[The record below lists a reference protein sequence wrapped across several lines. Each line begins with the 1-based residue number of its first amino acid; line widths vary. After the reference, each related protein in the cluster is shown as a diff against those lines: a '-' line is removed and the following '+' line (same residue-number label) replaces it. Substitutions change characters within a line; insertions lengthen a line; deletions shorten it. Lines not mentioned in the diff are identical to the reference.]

1 MPGNGEP
8 VRQSLLEWY
17 VTALGPK
24 YMFLL
29 GLAGLAAFV
38 LTWIVVLRGK
48 GPLAGASLVFIVAM
62 PFFVGL
68 FGAIDGYLAVNLVI
82 ASSVFQPTPSELA
95 QGTALSL
102 AAPMTG
108 MFLMAPSYLVA
119 MFGLSA
125 RALFGKTDHTPS
137 TKATLA
143 TK

>member
-1 MPGNGEP
+1 MQGDAEP

-24 YMFLL
+24 YIFLL

-38 LTWIVVLRGK
+38 LTWLVVLRGK

-62 PFFVGL
+62 PFFIGL

-82 ASSVFQPTPSELA
+82 ASSVLQPKPSELA

-119 MFGLSA
+119 MFGLTVH
-125 RALFGKTDHTPS
+125 ALFGRTDQIRPTQS
-137 TKATLA
+137 TLA
-143 TK
+143 PK

>member
-1 MPGNGEP
+1 MPDDVEP
-8 VRQSLLEWY
+8 VRESMLHWY

-24 YMFLL
+24 YIVLL

-48 GPLAGASLVFIVAM
+48 GPLAGGALVFIVAM

-68 FGAIDGYLAVNLVI
+68 FGAIDGYLAVNMVI
-82 ASSVFQPTPSELA
+82 AASVLQPKPSELA

-102 AAPMTG
+102 AAPLTG

-119 MFGLSA
+119 MIGLTA
-125 RALFGKTDHTPS
+125 RALFGKTDQASP
-137 TKATLA
+137 AR
-143 TK
+143 